1 MLIYPCCWCSHG
13 YGCVDGLCRISCLT
27 ESGKQRQEGE
37 LGFIFIPQPGILTER
52 EEACCLVSFPFCAR
66 KSGNF
71 KFPFLPLFTS
81 SFFFSKILQEKSRN
95 GSSNRIFSR
104 GSQHLGQG
112 LPVSPSLQGTCQGG
126 CTLSLGHRTCLVVP
140 QGVTIFCT
148 LLPQPGRSVP
158 PAFPGRNVPGEVTQ
172 LAKVGLAVEVS
183 GMYKPQLC

>member
-1 MLIYPCCWCSHG
+1 MQRAGGLQCKHRLTIGNLVLIYPCCWCSHG

-81 SFFFSKILQEKSRN
+81 SFFFLKYCRRN
-95 GSSNRIFSR
+95 PEMVLPTGFSAKA
-104 GSQHLGQG
+104 LNTWDKAF
-112 LPVSPSLQGTCQGG
+112 L
-126 CTLSLGHRTCLVVP
+126 CLLHCKV
-140 QGVTIFCT
+140 
-148 LLPQPGRSVP
+148 
-158 PAFPGRNVPGEVTQ
+158 
-172 LAKVGLAVEVS
+172 LAKVAA
-183 GMYKPQLC
+183 C